1 MSDAG
6 RRTTA
11 GMTLI
16 EVLVVIAILG
26 MMLPLFGR
34 LFVNATRFSS
44 HIVSAI
50 DRMDEAREA
59 QRAFIETVRGASAI
73 AEGVGEYVTGDA
85 VLVLQMHRRGEAQR
99 YVVLGML
106 DGRKRLNLMEV
117 VSDGD
122 NFSASRYITYRL
134 PLEEVHFT
142 ADPLRGMATLDMLP
156 ASLNARK
163 NKTAN
168 TRRVTATLRAHN
180 PEY

>member
-1 MSDAG
+1 MSNVV
-6 RRTTA
+6 RRTAA

-26 MMLPLFGR
+26 MMLPLYGQ
-34 LFVNATRFSS
+34 LFVTATRFSS
-44 HIVSAI
+44 YILGAI

-73 AEGVGEYVTGDA
+73 AQGVGEYVTGDE
-85 VLVLQMHRRGEAQR
+85 VLVLQMHRHGEAER

-122 NFSASRYITYRL
+122 NFSASRYMTYRL
-134 PLEEVHFT
+134 PLKEVHFT

-156 ASLNARK
+156 ASLSTVK

-180 PEY
+180 PE